1 MILGHRPSLFP
12 AGALEFDETRHA
24 AILGATGSG
33 KSTLLTKIAIEQV
46 RSGGPLFVVD
56 PHGTLVSSVLPYVP
70 LSRLRDVILFD
81 PLDPEKQIGLNPLTH
96 GDEVAASAF
105 IEILANQSGP
115 NSFMARSR
123 DIATNFLFAAIHVL
137 PDPCPFDLAL
147 MFAFDE
153 YARDIFERC
162 PIAWLRRWGADHFSK
177 PDKQRE
183 EAEAAPSNKA
193 NALVTMTKLRHIF
206 AQQDG
211 LDFFEAMQTKK
222 LVFFSLRKGQIGEE
236 AANLLGSVVIRMILT
251 AALQRDPLAR
261 NHHCLI
267 IADEFHNFTKGGTG
281 PDQLLSESRK
291 YSISFILADQTFGQL
306 SESAVRQIFTNVSTL
321 VSFCVS
327 FEDAQILA
335 GELRV
340 QEPSTLIELPTGS
353 FYAKV
358 KWPRV
363 VLTNQ
368 HVEMRPWYRSAD
380 RKRKFPQ
387 HLPAKLGNEARL
399 SDCERY
405 SSDNHGVLRS
415 VVEARINAS
424 LEAAGAAERRAA

>member
-1 MILGHRPSLFP
+1 
-12 AGALEFDETRHA
+12 
-24 AILGATGSG
+24 
-33 KSTLLTKIAIEQV
+33 
-46 RSGGPLFVVD
+46 
-56 PHGTLVSSVLPYVP
+56 SSVLDYIP
-70 LSRLRDVILFD
+70 LPRLRDVVLFD
-81 PLDPEKQIGLNPLTH
+81 PLDPEKQIGLNPLSH

-105 IEILANQSGP
+105 IEILANQSGA

-153 YARDIFERC
+153 YARDIFKRC
-162 PIAWLRRWGADHFSK
+162 PIAWLRRWGTDHFSK

-206 AQQDG
+206 AQSDG

-236 AANLLGSVVIRMILT
+236 AANLLGSVIIRMILT
-251 AALQRDPLAR
+251 AALQRDPLAE
-261 NHHCLI
+261 NDHCLI

-291 YSISFILADQTFGQL
+291 YNVSFILADQTFEQL
-306 SESAVRQIFTNVSTL
+306 SPSAVSQIFTNVSTL
-321 VSFCVS
+321 VAFCVS
-327 FEDAQILA
+327 FKDAETLA
-335 GELRV
+335 GELHV
-340 QEPSTLIELPTGS
+340 QNPSNLIEQPTGT
-353 FYAKV
+353 FHAKV
-358 KWPRV
+358 KWPTL
-363 VLTNQ
+363 VLTSED
-368 HVEMRPWYRSAD
+368 VEMRPWFRSSD
-380 RKRKFPQ
+380 RKHKFPQ
-387 HLPAKLGNEARL
+387 YLPAKLGNEAAAA
-399 SDCERY
+399 DCERY
-405 SSDNHGVLRS
+405 SRANHGMSREI
-415 VVEARINAS
+415 VEARISES